1 MPPARTLR
9 DAFNAVDPARPL
21 EAGDP
26 RYVDCND
33 VRGHEDVVSTL
44 FNAITYS
51 DRPLH
56 QMCTGH
62 RGSGK
67 STELLR
73 LKARLEQAGYE
84 VIYFEADDDLD
95 LNDLIYSDLL
105 LAVARR
111 IEAGA
116 RERDVALNQELRS
129 IERWFAEV
137 VYSQDE
143 WRNVERELQTEA
155 ALGIGLPE
163 KFPLVARLFAK
174 LTGQIKTGQAVKH
187 EVRRKLDQQMSQLI
201 EGVNTLLQR
210 FEIELRNQ
218 GRQGV
223 IVIVDNL
230 DRVTLA
236 DLGGGRTSHEALFV
250 EHGEQLRSLACHA
263 VYTVPISMLYS
274 PKATQLT
281 SLFPRYQIVPMI
293 RVHDQHGNDFRDGLA
308 RLSDILRQRIDLDV
322 LCEPEAVDW
331 LCRACGG
338 HPRLLMALTTYAIDY
353 ADERA
358 LPPVTLA
365 AERAVGRLVAEYG
378 RMIPE
383 AHFPLL
389 ARVHRL
395 KAVQNDA
402 DHQTMLYNLSVLE
415 YTNGQPAWHDVHP
428 VVLRL
433 PKFKE
438 AWERESSSVPP
449 SRRKSARKSR

>member
-105 LAVARR
+105 LTVARR

-116 RERDVALNQELRS
+116 RERDVALDQELRS

-155 ALGIGLPE
+155 SLGIGLPE
-163 KFPLVARLFAK
+163 SIPLIARLFAK

-187 EVRRKLDQQMSQLI
+187 EVRRRLDQQVAQLI
-201 EGVNTLLQR
+201 AGVNELLQR
-210 FEIELRNQ
+210 FEAEARKK
-218 GRQGV
+218 GRQGAVV
-223 IVIVDNL
+223 IVEAL
-230 DRVTLA
+230 CTGCSKC
-236 DLGGGRTSHEALFV
+236 LGACDIGAIGLVRQGGR
-250 EHGEQLRSLACHA
+250 GKNGKA
-263 VYTVPISMLYS
+263 VAVKCNQCNGQTWCV
-274 PKATQLT
+274 
-281 SLFPRYQIVPMI
+281 
-293 RVHDQHGNDFRDGLA
+293 RV
-308 RLSDILRQRIDLDV
+308 
-322 LCEPEAVDW
+322 CEPGALEYAAGTPELNGQTVFERLRAARVGAEAV
-331 LCRACGG
+331 L
-338 HPRLLMALTTYAIDY
+338 
-353 ADERA
+353 
-358 LPPVTLA
+358 
-365 AERAVGRLVAEYG
+365 AERGAQPR
-378 RMIPE
+378 R
-383 AHFPLL
+383 
-389 ARVHRL
+389 RV
-395 KAVQNDA
+395 KVQ
-402 DHQTMLYNLSVLE
+402 
-415 YTNGQPAWHDVHP
+415 
-428 VVLRL
+428 
-433 PKFKE
+433 
-438 AWERESSSVPP
+438 
-449 SRRKSARKSR
+449 